1 MRPHSEPPTALIS
14 REALEDLI
22 AASVPEGV
30 SRPAWSLS
38 RLAFAIVVGLLAL
51 FVVLLAKIG

>member
-14 REALEDLI
+14 RDALEDLI
-22 AASVPEGV
+22 AASAPEGV
-30 SRPAWSLS
+30 PRPAWSLS
-38 RLAFAIVVGLLAL
+38 RLALALVVGLIAL